1 MARERM
7 ERERQELMG
16 AAAEVARCIE
26 SAAKV
31 HARFAELLCEAVG
44 AGAGEPEGRVYGRGF
59 PDA

>member
-1 MARERM
+1 M
-7 ERERQELMG
+7 ERNRQELLD

-31 HARFAELLCEAVG
+31 HARFVELLCEAVG
-44 AGAGEPEGRVYGRGF
+44 AGADAPEGHVYGRGC